1 MKGNI
6 IFIGGIHGVG
16 KGTLCK
22 KVADELNMVHLTASD
37 VLKWSDF
44 TEDPTNKR
52 VKDIK
57 STQDRLLEN
66 LDRIIQPQKTYL
78 LDGHFCLQ
86 NNEGVIE
93 KVPDDIFIGINPI
106 KIVLVTE
113 EPEEIGRRLFQRDG
127 KEYDVNLLKQMQEIE
142 KEHALHISQLLGRE
156 FYEIHSDS
164 IITFKEIVSVVV

>member
-22 KVADELNMVHLTASD
+22 KVADELDMVHLTASA

-44 TEDPTNKR
+44 AEDQANKR
-52 VKDIK
+52 VKDDK
-57 STQDRLLEN
+57 FTKDRLLEN
-66 LDRIIQPQKTYL
+66 LDKIIQPQKTYL

-106 KIVLVTE
+106 KIVLVTV

-142 KEHALHISQLLGRE
+142 KAHALHVSQLLGRE

-164 IITFKEIVSVVV
+164 IDKFREILNVIV